1 VRGFGRLQRALRPA
15 RARRIET
22 SFAMKQALLIQE
34 PSGLTAREL
43 ARRLGR
49 YRFPVS
55 VEKAMQDAVE
65 SALLAEKLE
74 FRREVT
80 RGADRIDFVVGSV
93 GVELKVKGSAG
104 EVQRQLER
112 YALWED
118 LTELV
123 LVTSK
128 GAHRA
133 LPSVVGGKPLI
144 VNVTRGV
151 F

>member
-1 VRGFGRLQRALRPA
+1 VSLFAKETDPSPTAAQVRDA
-15 RARRIET
+15 
-22 SFAMKQALLIQE
+22 
-34 PSGLTAREL
+34 L
-43 ARRLGR
+43 AR
-49 YRFPVS
+49 YRMPVS

-65 SALLAEKLE
+65 SALRAEGLA

-104 EVQRQLER
+104 DVLRQLER

-118 LTELV
+118 LTELL

-128 GAHRA
+128 GAHRS
-133 LPSVVGGKPLI
+133 LPSVVGGKPVLTH
-144 VNVTRGV
+144 VPRGV